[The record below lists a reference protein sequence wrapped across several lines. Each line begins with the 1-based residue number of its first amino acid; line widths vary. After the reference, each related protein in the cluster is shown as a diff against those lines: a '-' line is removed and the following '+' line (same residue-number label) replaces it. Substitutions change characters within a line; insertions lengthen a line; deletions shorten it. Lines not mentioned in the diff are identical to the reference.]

1 MSPCGPAGG
10 GVWLEKAVRSPGRCP
25 RAHVC
30 PPVCSRDRTSASR
43 HSRGVARRLT
53 RVLRLFSAVELC
65 AVTWLL
71 FKPSLE
77 EFLVF
82 VIFQK
87 KILHSKVK

>member
-1 MSPCGPAGG
+1 MDQRGEVCGWRRPSAVPAGALG
-10 GVWLEKAVRSPGRCP
+10 HMFALQCVLVTERQPHAI
-25 RAHVC
+25 HV
-30 PPVCSRDRTSASR
+30 AW
-43 HSRGVARRLT
+43 RLT
-53 RVLRLFSAVELC
+53 RVLRLVSAVELC